1 MFIFPMKCCHLGVM
15 KPQFWGLNRQE
26 TRWDKPGSSG
36 LGSVDPTWMVPKV
49 QLDVYSPKYGNNRF
63 NPCEFAIYI
72 YIRISYI
79 YIYIPMCPHLLKKNT
94 YTVIYHI
101 PNVQQSISPGSCP
114 IPLARACA
122 VGRSIRAANFFFLK

>member
-72 YIRISYI
+72 YIYTYHI
-79 YIYIPMCPHLLKKNT
+79 YIYT
-94 YTVIYHI
+94 YVSPFAQEKHIHRHI
-101 PNVQQSISPGSCP
+101 PYSQCAAIDFTGVMSHSPC
-114 IPLARACA
+114 ARLRGWKKYTRCQ
-122 VGRSIRAANFFFLK
+122 FFF